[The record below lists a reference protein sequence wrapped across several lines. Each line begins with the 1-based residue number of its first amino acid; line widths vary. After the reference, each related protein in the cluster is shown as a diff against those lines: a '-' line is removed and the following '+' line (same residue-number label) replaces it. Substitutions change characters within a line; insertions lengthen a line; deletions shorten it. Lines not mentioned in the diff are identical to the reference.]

1 MILNELVFNI
11 ELGHPK
17 SVFFYRKSSEAPLE
31 WGPVWDFDWAF
42 GYAGANFVYFQNPDQ
57 LMFDI
62 THQSGQMWGAGGTF
76 FSRFLLMPEFCELY
90 RQEWEKVL
98 PEVSD
103 IGGGING
110 LRGNIWTIL
119 GMKTGSVG
127 GHLMLRSKIH
137 IW

>member
-62 THQSGQMWGAGGTF
+62 THQSGQMWGQEGHSFRAF
-76 FSRFLLMPEFCELY
+76 FSCLSFASC
-90 RQEWEKVL
+90 
-98 PEVSD
+98 
-103 IGGGING
+103 IGKSGKKSCRKCLI
-110 LRGNIWTIL
+110 
-119 GMKTGSVG
+119 
-127 GHLMLRSKIH
+127 
-137 IW
+137 